1 MEGEAE
7 LTVDPLFVGATRPA
21 MKWGVTYTA
30 ILANVVLTMEVFLV
44 TKNLLSMLLA
54 LPVHGLCLLLC
65 ARDARFF
72 ELLML
77 WMRTKGLAL
86 AGNGRFWRASSY
98 SPLSLHSRLT
108 RRLGPTVRV

>member
-44 TKNLLSMLLA
+44 TKNLLS
-54 LPVHGLCLLLC
+54 LLLC

-98 SPLSLHSRLT
+98 SPLSLPSRLT